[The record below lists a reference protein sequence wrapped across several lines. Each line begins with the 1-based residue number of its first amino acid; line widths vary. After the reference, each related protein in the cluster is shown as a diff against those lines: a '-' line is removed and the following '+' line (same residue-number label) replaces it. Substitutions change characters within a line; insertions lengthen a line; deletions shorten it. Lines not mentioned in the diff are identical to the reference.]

1 MPSDSE
7 EMKAPSRSAPQKSP
21 VAAREE
27 PILGPQ
33 PQGARAGRTPSLG
46 TPVLDPHEYRALR
59 ARRSAAEARAKPQV
73 EAMAVMPSP
82 GLDARAQA
90 REERLA
96 RMRSMVPDQTVRV
109 NPRDEKIRKLIRHPL
124 RGRGFPS
131 TGSVEWPLD
140 TFTRRR
146 LRDGDVTLA

>member
-1 MPSDSE
+1 MANDKEAQAS
-7 EMKAPSRSAPQKSP
+7 SRNE

-27 PILGPQ
+27 PIRGPQ
-33 PQGARAGRTPSLG
+33 RQVAAAGRTPFTG
-46 TPVLDPHEYRALR
+46 TPVLEPHQYRDIR
-59 ARRSAAEARAKPQV
+59 AKKLAAEARARPQV
-73 EAMAVMPSP
+73 TAAMAPTV
-82 GLDARAQA
+82 DVRAQA
-90 REERLA
+90 RQDRIA
-96 RMRSMVPDQTVRV
+96 RVRAMAPDQTVRV
-109 NPRDEKIRKLIRHPL
+109 NPRDEHLRKLLRHPL